1 MCGITGMIQPDHSKD
16 YWTDALN
23 RMALTMSHRG
33 PDDDGIWFDER
44 SGVGLAHRRLSIIDL
59 SEGGH
64 QPMTSHSGR
73 YVIAFNGEIFN
84 FSDLRKS
91 LHPEKIQWQ
100 GNSDTEV
107 MLAAFDAW
115 GIEKAVKRFIGMFA
129 FAVWD
134 KQKQRLYLC
143 RDRLG
148 IKPLYFSRI
157 PNGLLF
163 GSELKPIMK
172 HPDFNPRIDRDALA
186 LFFRHSN
193 IPAPFSIF
201 QNTWK
206 MLPGTI
212 LCISPEELRKDSWKP
227 EPEAYW
233 SALDVAKAGQKKPL
247 SICFQEA
254 VERLDFLLRDA
265 VRLRMISD
273 VPLGAFLSGG
283 VDSST
288 IVALM
293 QAQSTR
299 KVKTFSIGFHE
310 TGYDEAGYAKNVA
323 RHLGTDHTELYVSPE
338 DAQQVIPELPALFDE
353 PFSDSSQI
361 PTYLLSKLTR
371 EHVTVCLS
379 GDGGDEIFGGYN
391 RHFLWES
398 IWNVIR
404 WIPVP
409 ARIACARIFQSVPP
423 ESWDSLLYKLISVLP
438 KKFRL
443 DTPGDRIY
451 KLSEAITAKTPELMY
466 RGFIS
471 HWKNPES
478 IVIGS
483 QEPFTR
489 ITDNHHD
496 LHFRN
501 FTHKMMA
508 LDLITYLPDDI
519 LTKVD
524 RASMGVSL
532 ETRVP
537 ILDHRVIEFAW
548 SLPLEMKV
556 KNRQGKRILRE
567 VLYKYVPRT
576 LIERPKTGFA
586 IPLDT
591 WLRGPLR
598 DWAESLLDKRQMKEQ
613 GFLNPGPIHRKW
625 AEHLSGRQ
633 NRQHEI
639 WDVLMFQAWKKH
651 YNI

>member
-16 YWTDALN
+16 FWTDTLN

-33 PDDDGIWFDER
+33 PDDDGIWFDAA
-44 SGVGLAHRRLSIIDL
+44 SGIGLAHRRLSIIDL
-59 SEGGH
+59 SEEGH

-84 FSDLRKS
+84 FNDLRKT
-91 LHPEKIQWQ
+91 LHQEQIEWK

-107 MLAAFDAW
+107 MLAAFDTW
-115 GIEKAVKRFIGMFA
+115 GIEKAVRQFIGMFA
-129 FAVWD
+129 FAAWD

-157 PNGLLF
+157 SNGVLF

-172 HPDFNPRIDRDALA
+172 HPDFHPEIDRDALA

-193 IPAPFSIF
+193 IPAPYSIF

-206 MLPGTI
+206 LLPGNL
-212 LCISPEELRKDSWKP
+212 LCISPEELRKGSWNP
-227 EPEAYW
+227 EPEPYW
-233 SALDVAKAGQKKPL
+233 SALDVAKAGQNKPL
-247 SICFQEA
+247 SIGFQEA

-293 QAQSTR
+293 QAQSNR

-310 TGYDEAGYAKNVA
+310 TGYNEAGFAQKVA

-338 DAQQVIPELPALFDE
+338 DAQQVIPELPSLFDE

-398 IWNVIR
+398 IWNVIK

-409 ARIACARIFQSVPP
+409 ARAVFARLFQSVPP
-423 ESWDSLLYKLISVLP
+423 DAWDSLVYKLISVLP
-438 KKFRL
+438 EKFRI

-451 KLSEAITAKTPELMY
+451 KLLEAITAKTPELMY

-478 IVIGS
+478 LVTGS
-483 QEPFTR
+483 QEPLTR
-489 ITDNHHD
+489 ITDNHHNP
-496 LHFRN
+496 HFRN

-519 LTKVD
+519 LTKGD

-537 ILDHRVIEFAW
+537 ILDHRVVEFAW

-586 IPLDT
+586 IPLDS

-598 DWAESLLDKRQMKEQ
+598 DWAESLLDKQQMKEQ
-613 GFLNPGPIHRKW
+613 GFLNPEPIHRKW
-625 AEHLSGRQ
+625 AEHLYGRQ
-633 NRQHEI
+633 NRQYEI
-639 WDVLMFQAWKKH
+639 WDVLMFQQWKRQ
-651 YNI
+651 YTL